1 MVVNSKF
8 TFLNRTVSLLDG
20 SFMYISIPLFS
31 FLFFFFFFSF
41 FYWTVQQVLIFFF
54 FGPKWS
60 NFFSFS
66 FYFVSNGIINFCPNF
81 FMFLFFHFF
90 HLLIV

>member
-31 FLFFFFFFSF
+31 FLFFFF
-41 FYWTVQQVLIFFF
+41 I
-54 FGPKWS
+54 
-60 NFFSFS
+60 
-66 FYFVSNGIINFCPNF
+66 
-81 FMFLFFHFF
+81 FLFF
-90 HLLIV
+90 LLDSPAGSNFILFWS